1 MLFLD
6 VLPRF
11 IILYIFVEL
20 MSYAFTRDSTQREA
34 LATHFFF
41 FFFLSKLAKL
51 LRNYSHAFF
60 CVYLG
65 EILQTKLVW
74 GLLGDFGG
82 TLGDYVGLCGTVGG
96 L

>member
-1 MLFLD
+1 M
-6 VLPRF
+6 
-11 IILYIFVEL
+11 
-20 MSYAFTRDSTQREA
+20 RDSTQRKA
-34 LATHFFF
+34 LATQECENFKFV
-41 FFFLSKLAKL
+41 SKLAKL

-60 CVYLG
+60 WVYLG

-82 TLGDYVGLCGTVGG
+82 TLGDYVGLWGTVGG